1 MVLDNFLSH
10 HIICAQWLRH
20 VPLFTNLWTVHHQA
34 PLSMGFFRQKY
45 PSGLPFPFHRDLPD
59 PGMEFTSFAMA
70 GRFFTTE
77 PPGKPTT
84 LSPLFTLK
92 TFCLVYS
99 FCSCVSPFLSL
110 FIQFGHYLNLFP
122 LWHLLSPDT
131 KKTYNYLLV
140 VMETEFTLFT

>member
-1 MVLDNFLSH
+1 MVVLSLTTFWFQ
-10 HIICAQWLRH
+10 IISDPTTLLVLSSCH
-20 VPLFTNLWTVHHQA
+20 VRLFTNPWTVNHQA

-59 PGMEFTSFAMA
+59 PGIELASSAMA

-77 PPGKPTT
+77 PPGKPST
-84 LSPLFTLK
+84 LSALFMLK

-99 FCSCVSPFLSL
+99 FCSCVLPFLSL

-122 LWHLLSPDT
+122 LWHLLSSRH
-131 KKTYNYLLV
+131 
-140 VMETEFTLFT
+140 